1 PPCAVQTHQGR
12 IVGRRR
18 NDDRARKSLFA
29 EDALHEL
36 LDLATALADQPDDD
50 HFRAG
55 IARHHAEQHALADAA
70 AREEPDA
77 LAAPDSEKRID
88 RANADVERLLDR
100 LSRER
105 VDCGSGQ
112 PNAIFAMKRASTVER
127 HTRAVDDAP
136 EQALAD
142 DRHLG
147 TDTRYDSR
155 IRLEPMNVAGRHEK
169 ESVARESHDLRLDGS
184 AIACEHVAAI
194 ADGGLTSG
202 GFERES
208 DHSRQHA
215 FHRRQLN
222 QLGTLR
228 IAL

>member
-1 PPCAVQTHQGR
+1 QQDALALVPEVFGDGRRTPCAVQTHQGR

-70 AREEPDA
+70 ACEKPDA

-105 VDCGSGQ
+105 VDRS
-112 PNAIFAMKRASTVER
+112 EE
-127 HTRAVDDAP
+127 HTS
-136 EQALAD
+136 ELQ
-142 DRHLG
+142 
-147 TDTRYDSR
+147 SR
-155 IRLEPMNVAGRHEK
+155 ENLV
-169 ESVARESHDLRLDGS
+169 
-184 AIACEHVAAI
+184 
-194 ADGGLTSG
+194 
-202 GFERES
+202 
-208 DHSRQHA
+208 
-215 FHRRQLN
+215 
-222 QLGTLR
+222 
-228 IAL
+228 